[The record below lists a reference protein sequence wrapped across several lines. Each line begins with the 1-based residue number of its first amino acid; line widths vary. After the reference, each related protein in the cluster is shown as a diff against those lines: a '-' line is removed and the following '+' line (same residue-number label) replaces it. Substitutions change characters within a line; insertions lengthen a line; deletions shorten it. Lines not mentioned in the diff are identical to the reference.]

1 MQLKTVYRWAK
12 AQYKELRY
20 KEGIVVIPSLT
31 SWIEFK
37 LLPKLEEA
45 LHTSSNK
52 RIKQGAKRPHAKR
65 TS

>member
-1 MQLKTVYRWAK
+1 MQLSGIYRWAK
-12 AQYKELRY
+12 AQHKDLVYA
-20 KEGIVVIPSLT
+20 EGLSEVPSA
-31 SWIEFK
+31 SRWIKFR